1 MLRTSPSL
9 PAPSGVSTRSSRR
22 AAALLSVVLAF
33 ACAALAVTWVLRL
46 VASPQTVPA
55 DAQLIGAL
63 SPEQAAQ
70 QAARLFGATPVG
82 AASAPAAPSRFRLY
96 GVIAGGDTG
105 SALIGI
111 DGQPPRAVGVGDAI
125 APGVILRATGY
136 KMVWLERDGVRE
148 ELKMDPQGAQVGA
161 IGFPSVAPRLP
172 QFTPPA
178 LAPPG
183 IAPASIAPPT
193 VDNER

>member
-1 MLRTSPSL
+1 MLRSSPSFH
-9 PAPSGVSTRSSRR
+9 APSGVSTRGSRR
-22 AAALLSVVLAF
+22 AALLLGVVLAF

-46 VASPQTVPA
+46 VASPQTVPS

-70 QAARLFGATPVG
+70 QAARLYGATPVG

-111 DGQPPRAVGVGDAI
+111 DGKPPRAISVGDAI

-136 KMVWLERDGVRE
+136 KMVWLERDDVRQ

-161 IGFPSVAPRLP
+161 IGFPGAAPRLP

-183 IAPASIAPPT
+183 IAPANIAPPP